1 MHYDS
6 RMFMFTDKYVEW
18 MTKLTPYFLEAEKL
32 IYKESKKNSKDSEEL
47 QEVSLRGLTID

>member
-1 MHYDS
+1 
-6 RMFMFTDKYVEW
+6 MFMFTDKYVEW